1 MKKIIKSHAP
11 SVIFAF
17 MVAFVLLY
25 QHDALSV
32 ERTDNY
38 KIYVRAEQAYENCCR
53 HGKPHDLSFLPKD
66 LLSADG
72 KPMYPLKMDNSGILT
87 CELRTLPG
95 TTPSVMNYLFPPFSP
110 CEITVCEID
119 AVRQNRDDEKK

>member
-17 MVAFVLLY
+17 MVTFVLLY

-66 LLSADG
+66 LLSAEG
-72 KPMYPLKMDNSGILT
+72 KPMYPLKIDNSGSLT